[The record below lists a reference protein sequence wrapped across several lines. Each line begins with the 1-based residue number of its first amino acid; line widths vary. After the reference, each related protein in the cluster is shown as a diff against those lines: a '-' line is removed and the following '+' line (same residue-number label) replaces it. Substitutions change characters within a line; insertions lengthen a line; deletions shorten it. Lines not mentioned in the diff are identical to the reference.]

1 MRFKL
6 LRRRLTISA
15 PRMAIRSAMPWPF
28 RWAIV
33 AIVLG
38 FCAAIGLW
46 AFEFG
51 KDIAGLEKGSKEELM
66 RLRSDLTEA
75 RAELVKAKQERDHAQ
90 SIANTADTR
99 ITTERASHESL
110 LAQLKQLEAD
120 NRALRDDLGFFEKLI
135 PASGGDGL
143 AIRSLQADLQNGNQ
157 LKWQV
162 LVIQSG
168 KNPAEFNGRLE
179 VAFTGFLDGKPWAA
193 NLSATDV
200 PAVKVKQYGRMEGTF
215 DIPAQ
220 VAVKGMSAKVM
231 DGTVIKATQSIK
243 L

>member
-51 KDIAGLEKGSKEELM
+51 KDIAGLEKGSKEEL
-66 RLRSDLTEA
+66 LRVRTELTEV
-75 RAELVKAKQERDHAQ
+75 RTELAKVKQERDHAQ
-90 SIANTADTR
+90 SIANTADTLV
-99 ITTERASHESL
+99 TAERASHQSL

-120 NRALRDDLGFFEKLI
+120 NRTLRDDLGFFEKLI
-135 PASGGDGL
+135 PSAGADGL
-143 AIRSLQADLQNGNQ
+143 AIRSLQADLQNGNK

-179 VAFTGFLDGKPWAA
+179 VAFTGLLDGKPWTA
-193 NLSATDV
+193 NLAADA
-200 PAVKVKQYGRMEGTF
+200 PAIKVKQYGRMEGTF

-220 VAVKGMSAKVM
+220 VVVKGMSAKVM
-231 DGTVIKATQSIK
+231 DGTLVKATQSIK

>member
-15 PRMAIRSAMPWPF
+15 PRMAIRSAMPWPL

-51 KDIAGLEKGSKEELM
+51 KDIAGLEKGSREEM
-66 RLRSDLTEA
+66 VRLRTELADLQ
-75 RAELVKAKQERDHAQ
+75 AEMSTVKSQRDQAQ
-90 SIANTADTR
+90 SIANTAGTLV
-99 ITTERASHESL
+99 TAEKASHERV
-110 LAQLKQLEAD
+110 LAQVKQLEME
-120 NRALRDDLGFFEKLI
+120 NRTLRDDLGFFEKLI
-135 PASGGDGL
+135 PAASGEGM
-143 AIRSLQADLQNGNQ
+143 AIRGLQAELQNGTK

-179 VAFTGFLDGKPWAA
+179 VSFSGLLNGRPWVA
-193 NLSATDV
+193 NLPGEPVAI
-200 PAVKVKQYGRMEGTF
+200 KVRQYGRMEGEF
-215 DIPAQ
+215 EVPAQ
-220 VAVKGMSAKVM
+220 VLVKGVSAKVM
-231 DGTVIKATQSIK
+231 DGTVVKATQSIK

>member
-51 KDIAGLEKGSKEELM
+51 KDIAGLEKGSKEELL
-66 RLRSDLTEA
+66 RLRTELTEVKS
-75 RAELVKAKQERDHAQ
+75 ELVVVKQERDRAQ
-90 SIANTADTR
+90 SIANTADTLV
-99 ITTERASHESL
+99 TTEKASHEGL

-120 NRALRDDLGFFEKLI
+120 NRGLRDELGFFEKLI
-135 PASGGDGL
+135 PSAGVDGL
-143 AIRSLQADLQNGNQ
+143 AIRSLQADLQGGNQ

-168 KNPAEFNGRLE
+168 KNPAEFNGRLD
-179 VAFTGFLDGKPWAA
+179 VSFTGLLDGKPWTA
-193 NLSATDV
+193 NLAGDA
-200 PAVKVKQYGRMEGTF
+200 PAIKVKQYGRMEGTF
-215 DIPAQ
+215 DIPPQ
-220 VAVKGMSAKVM
+220 VVVKGMSAKVM
-231 DGTVIKATQSIK
+231 DGAVARATQSIK

>member
-51 KDIAGLEKGSKEELM
+51 KDIAGLENGSNEELL
-66 RLRSDLTEA
+66 RLRTELRDVRSELTTS
-75 RAELVKAKQERDHAQ
+75 KQERDRAQ
-90 SIANTADTR
+90 FIANTADTLV
-99 ITTERASHESL
+99 TTERASHESL

-120 NRALRDDLGFFEKLI
+120 NRALRDELGFFEKLI
-135 PASGGDGL
+135 PSAGVDGL
-143 AIRSLQADLQNGNQ
+143 AIRSLQADLLPGGK
-157 LKWQV
+157 LKWQI
-162 LVIQSG
+162 LVTQTG
-168 KNPAEFNGRLE
+168 KNPPEFYGRLD
-179 VAFTGFLDGKPWAA
+179 VSFSGLLDGKPWTT
-193 NLSATDV
+193 NLAGDG
-200 PAVKVKQYGRMEGTF
+200 PAIKFRQYGRMEGAF
-215 DIPAQ
+215 DIPAKVVVQ
-220 VAVKGMSAKVM
+220 GMSAKVM
-231 DGTVIKATQSIK
+231 DGTVVRATHSIK